1 MTLFYL
7 GTHETSWLARLD
19 VPLFISHRRLALR
32 RTLPVAR
39 VGWALDSGGFSELSM
54 FSTWRTEPGEYVD
67 ACRRYIAETG
77 RLEWAA
83 PMDWMCEPFM
93 VEKTGLTV
101 DRHQALTVENLQQLR
116 QLAPDVPFIPVLQG
130 YALADYVACID
141 RFAAAGVDLT
151 AEPLVGVG
159 SVCRRQ
165 DTGEITAIFREL
177 HGAGIAGH
185 GFGVKTKGLGRYARY
200 LASADSMAWS
210 YNARKNPPLP
220 GCAHG
225 KDGAGSC
232 ANCPAW
238 ALRWREHLL
247 RRMAVHESVA
257 ASQLELWGSA
267 A

>member
-1 MTLFYL
+1 MTRFYL

-32 RTLPVAR
+32 RTLPVA
-39 VGWALDSGGFSELSM
+39 VTGWALDSGGFSELSM
-54 FSTWRTEPGEYVD
+54 YGTWMTEAVEYID
-67 ACRRYIAETG
+67 ACRRYMNEIG

-93 VEKTGLTV
+93 VDKTGLSV
-101 DRHQALTVENLQQLR
+101 SEHQARTVENLQLLR

-130 YALADYVACID
+130 YELGDYAAHLEQY
-141 RFAAAGVDLT
+141 AAAGIDLT
-151 AEPLVGVG
+151 DEPVVGVG

-177 HGAGIAGH
+177 HTAGIACH
-185 GFGVKTKGLGRYARY
+185 GFGVKTKGLGRYARH
-200 LASADSMAWS
+200 LTSADSMAWS

-225 KDGAGSC
+225 KKGTGSC
-232 ANCPAW
+232 ANCPVW
-238 ALRWREHLL
+238 ALLWRSRLL
-247 RRMAVHESVA
+247 DAMATHERIARYQPSFWEA
-257 ASQLELWGSA
+257 A
-267 A
+267 